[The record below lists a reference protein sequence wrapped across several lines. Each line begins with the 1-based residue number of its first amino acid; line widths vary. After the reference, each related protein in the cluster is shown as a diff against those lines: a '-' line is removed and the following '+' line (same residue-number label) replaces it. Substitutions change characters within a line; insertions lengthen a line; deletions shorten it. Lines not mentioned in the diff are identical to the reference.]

1 MTKKKEILSN
11 YINVLNH
18 FYSKLFRIPEKLK
31 KSQLNN
37 RKPELHEYLGKLFQ
51 KFAEHQETQYCT
63 GICLPFCQTAN
74 EIYDDSYL
82 LVNFVL
88 N

>member
-31 KSQLNN
+31 KSTLNN
-37 RKPELHEYLGKLFQ
+37 RKP
-51 KFAEHQETQYCT
+51 
-63 GICLPFCQTAN
+63 
-74 EIYDDSYL
+74 
-82 LVNFVL
+82 
-88 N
+88 